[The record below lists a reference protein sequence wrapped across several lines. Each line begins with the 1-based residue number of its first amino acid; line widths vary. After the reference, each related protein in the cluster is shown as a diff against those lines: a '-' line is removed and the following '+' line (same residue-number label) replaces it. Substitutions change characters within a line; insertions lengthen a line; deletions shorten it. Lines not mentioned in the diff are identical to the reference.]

1 MYLGFIKDKHLK
13 TIMKKHQIRIA
24 ISRLVFYIFWVT
36 ATLNTVETRAA
47 IFSDSIP
54 TGWRG
59 SINNLPE
66 VIMGIDTTV
75 KHSGKAS
82 GFVQCRPLIKS
93 GFGSLMQSVAADE
106 YRNKRVRLTVYVKTK
121 DAELVQIFMSVHS
134 SDSAIAYGN
143 SLNESLHENSDWTL
157 CHVTLDIPENSRN
170 IDFGVVLTGQ
180 GTVWVDDYKLEI
192 VDDSVPS
199 DDRMIKG
206 LTAKRKLPKPNMT
219 VQLNPKPMNLGF
231 EDH

>member
-1 MYLGFIKDKHLK
+1 
-13 TIMKKHQIRIA
+13 MKK
-24 ISRLVFYIFWVT
+24 ISFQLIYFVLLCA
-36 ATLNTVETRAA
+36 ATLPVVGTRAA

-66 VIMGIDTTV
+66 VVMGIDTNV

-93 GFGSLMQSVAADE
+93 GFGSLMQSVAADD

-143 SLNESLHENSDWTL
+143 SLNESIHENSDWTL
-157 CHVTLDIPENSRN
+157 SHVTLDIPESSRN
-170 IDFGVVLTGQ
+170 IDFGVVLVGE
-180 GTVWVDDYKLEI
+180 GTVWADDYKLEI
-192 VDDSVPS
+192 VDESVPS
-199 DDRMIKG
+199 DDRIVQG
-206 LTAKRKLPKPNMT
+206 LTAKAKDPDSYRYKVARLNLKPT
-219 VQLNPKPMNLGF
+219 NLGF
-231 EDH
+231 EDQ